1 MKRLRQLIRHR
12 FLPVSIAL
20 VGLLMVFTISASA
33 VVTPIAIDVPDPTG
47 ENATLDFPFSNGFDT
62 TDVSVVTDPTNDLIF
77 VQWTVNTL
85 AGNADPASTVT
96 PCAGNP
102 TNTCLGDSNPTTSL
116 NTPPNL
122 PKEDGPETYIITIL
136 QAPTPGPGGTPAAKI
151 SVQVRSD
158 IACGSSNTSFLL
170 PASPPAGM
178 SIFPACVDFATSLSN
193 IFSFSIRNV
202 SLVGFSFDNQFTVR
216 IEGSSNSLTD
226 GPGED
231 TFLASVPGTT
241 TTTTT
246 TTTTIPT
253 TLPPPTIPTTG
264 EWGMMIFG
272 AALLGFMAWMTQAKR
287 SIK

>member
-20 VGLLMVFTISASA
+20 GGLLIVFAMSASA
-33 VVTPIAIDVPDPTG
+33 VVTPIGINVTDPVG

-62 TDVSVVTDPTNDLIF
+62 TLVSVVTDPTNDLIF
-77 VQWTVNTL
+77 VQWTVNTI

-96 PCAGNP
+96 PCLGNL
-102 TNTCLGDSNPTTSL
+102 TNTCLGDANPTTSL
-116 NTPPNL
+116 NNPNL
-122 PKEDGPETYIITIL
+122 PNEGGPETYIITIL
-136 QAPTPGPGGTPAAKI
+136 QAATPGPGGIPAAKI
-151 SVQVRSD
+151 TAQVRSD
-158 IACGSSNTSFLL
+158 TLCPTANTSFLL

-178 SIFPACVDFATSLSN
+178 SIFPACVDFATSLSPV
-193 IFSFSIRNV
+193 FALSIRGV
-202 SLVGFSFDNQFTVR
+202 SLAGFSFDNEFSVKIQ
-216 IEGSSNSLTD
+216 GSSNSLTD

-231 TFLASVPGTT
+231 TFQSPTIPG

-272 AALLGFMAWMTQAKR
+272 AALLGFMAWMIQARR
-287 SIK
+287 SIR

>member
-1 MKRLRQLIRHR
+1 MKKLRQSIRQR
-12 FLPVSIAL
+12 FLLASIAL
-20 VGLLMVFTISASA
+20 GGVLVVFALSASA
-33 VVTPIAIDVPDPTG
+33 VVTPIGINVIDPVG

-62 TDVSVVTDPTNDLIF
+62 TLVSVVTDPTNDLIF
-77 VQWTVNTL
+77 VQWTVNTI

-102 TNTCLGDSNPTTSL
+102 TNTCSGDASPSTSP
-116 NTPPNL
+116 NSPNL
-122 PKEDGPETYIITIL
+122 PNESGPETYIITIL
-136 QAPTPGPGGTPAAKI
+136 QAATPGPSGIPAAKI
-151 SVQVRSD
+151 TAQVRSD
-158 IACGSSNTSFLL
+158 ILCPTANTSFLL
-170 PASPPAGM
+170 PASPPVGM
-178 SIFPACVDFATSLSN
+178 FFVPSCVDFAASPSH
-193 IFSFSIRNV
+193 IFAFSIRGV
-202 SLVGFSFDNQFTVR
+202 SLAGFSFDNEFSIKVS
-216 IEGSSNSLTD
+216 GSSNSLTD

-231 TFLASVPGTT
+231 TFLSPTIPG

-272 AALLGFMAWMTQAKR
+272 AALLGFMAWMIQARR